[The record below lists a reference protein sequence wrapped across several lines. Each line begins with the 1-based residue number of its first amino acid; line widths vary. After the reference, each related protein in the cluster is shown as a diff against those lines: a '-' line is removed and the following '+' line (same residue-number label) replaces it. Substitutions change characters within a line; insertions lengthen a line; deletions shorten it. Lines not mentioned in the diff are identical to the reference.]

1 MCNNYITVSTA
12 PKAMSKIEG
21 LIMSDNE
28 MVVETEV
35 NESAEVVEQVEEVE
49 NEEVLDETSSN
60 ESEETLEDNSH
71 AEEETLITIGDEEAP
86 ASEQTSAPE
95 WVKELRKTSRETQK
109 RNKELEQKLEALTA
123 TEVKTVTL
131 GPKPTLEGL
140 DYDSEKYEASLDTWY
155 NNKREHDM
163 QQEQVKQEQDTQA
176 KVWQGTLESYAT
188 KKQALN
194 IPDYDEAEHTVLETL
209 SETQQGMILQGA
221 DDPALLVYALG
232 KNPKRAKELADIKD
246 PVKFAFAVARLET
259 TVKKTSRKKAPPA
272 EKTVTG
278 GAPASANDS
287 TLDRLRAE
295 ADKSGD
301 MSKVIAYKAKK
312 KK

>member
-1 MCNNYITVSTA
+1 
-12 PKAMSKIEG
+12 MSRKEG

-28 MVVETEV
+28 TVVKTE
-35 NESAEVVEQVEEVE
+35 NEEVAEVEAEVKEVE
-49 NEEVLDETSSN
+49 NEEVLDETSN
-60 ESEETLEDNSH
+60 AEPEETLEDKV
-71 AEEETLITIGDEEAP
+71 EVEQETFITIGDEEAP
-86 ASEQTSAPE
+86 TSEEKSAPE

-109 RNKELEQKLEALTA
+109 QNKELKQKLEALTA

-131 GPKPTLEGL
+131 EPKPTLEEL
-140 DYDSEKYEASLDTWY
+140 DYDSEKYEASLDAWY
-155 NNKREHDM
+155 NNKRDHDK
-163 QQEQVKQEQDTQA
+163 QQEQVKQEQDNQA
-176 KVWQGTLESYAT
+176 KVWQGTLESYVT
-188 KKQALN
+188 KKKALN
-194 IPDYDEAEHTVLETL
+194 IPDYDEAEHTVIETL

-246 PVKFAFAVARLET
+246 PVKFAFAVAKLET

-272 EKTVTG
+272 EKTVIG

-287 TLDRLRAE
+287 TLDKLRAE
-295 ADKSGD
+295 ASRTGD
-301 MSKVIAYKAKK
+301 MSKVVAYRAKK

>member
-1 MCNNYITVSTA
+1 
-12 PKAMSKIEG
+12 MSV
-21 LIMSDNE
+21 NE
-28 MVVETEV
+28 MVVETEGEEV
-35 NESAEVVEQVEEVE
+35 AEVENHIEEVE
-49 NEEVLDETSSN
+49 DEEVLDAMSN
-60 ESEETLEDNSH
+60 DDSEEALESGD
-71 AEEETLITIGDEEAP
+71 ETEQETFITIGDEEAP
-86 ASEQTSAPE
+86 ASEEKSTPE

-123 TEVKTVTL
+123 TEVKAVTL
-131 GPKPTLEGL
+131 SPRPTLEGH
-140 DYDSEKYEASLDTWY
+140 DYDSDKYEASLDAWY
-155 NNKREHDM
+155 DNKREHDK
-163 QQEQVKQEQDTQA
+163 QQEQVKQEQDNQA

-194 IPDYDEAEHTVLETL
+194 IPDYDEAENTVLETL

-232 KNPKRAKELADIKD
+232 KNPKKAKELADIKD
-246 PVKFAFAVARLET
+246 PVKFAFAVAKLET
-259 TVKKTSRKKAPPA
+259 TVKRTSRKKAPPA

-278 GAPASANDS
+278 GAQASVNDS
-287 TLDRLRAE
+287 TLEKLRTE
-295 ADKSGD
+295 ASRTGD